1 MGQKVFSAKEIEK
14 KRNRVKVQLDQLQA
28 MKRLLLEEG
37 IKPDEADKERESKLI
52 QQVLGFEKDT
62 GGTPGD
68 IGEDINPA
76 ECIQGISG
84 ELLGFFVVDEQDIDL
99 L

>member
-52 QQVLGFEKDT
+52 QQVLGFEKDLKRLANKRGQQAPSNEKFSKAKNRYKKGKSST
-62 GGTPGD
+62 GFKP
-68 IGEDINPA
+68 
-76 ECIQGISG
+76 S
-84 ELLGFFVVDEQDIDL
+84 F
-99 L
+99 

>member
-14 KRNRVKVQLDQLQA
+14 KKNRVKVQLDQLQA

-52 QQVLGFEKDT
+52 QQLLGFEKDLKRLENKRGQPSPASQKFSKARSRFKKGK
-62 GGTPGD
+62 GGSSERPTH
-68 IGEDINPA
+68 
-76 ECIQGISG
+76 
-84 ELLGFFVVDEQDIDL
+84 
-99 L
+99 